1 MKAGVKKWVAIVCV
15 AVGAWLI
22 AFTVFN
28 RRQTPSADSPYKHP
42 ALSKETRAILDG
54 SDKFVL
60 VSIDPTPPAL
70 ENDIELVTNLLA
82 SEKKELPADKPQPKQ
97 DTRERFHGYP
107 VLGRTEIKDP
117 KRRNDLLSTLYK
129 GVRKI
134 RHGIPACFEPR
145 HGIIATRGTNQV
157 ELVICFECE
166 QIAEYAD
173 GNHAWSLMSK
183 EPRELFNR
191 TLTEAGVPRAGVPR

>member
-1 MKAGVKKWVAIVCV
+1 VKAEVKKWVAIVCV
-15 AVGAWLI
+15 ALGAWLI
-22 AFTVFN
+22 AFAVFN
-28 RRQTPSADSPYKHP
+28 RRQTPHEDSPYKHP

-54 SDKFVL
+54 SEKFIL
-60 VSIDPTPPAL
+60 LSIDPTPPAL
-70 ENDIELVTNLLA
+70 ENDIELITNLLT
-82 SEKKELPADKPQPKQ
+82 SEKKELPAAKAEPKQ
-97 DTRERFHGYP
+97 DTRERFHNYP
-107 VLGRTEIKDP
+107 ILGRTEIKDP
-117 KRRNDLLSTLYK
+117 KRRNELLCALYK

-134 RHGIPACFEPR
+134 RRGIPDCFEPR

-191 TLTEAGVPRAGVPR
+191 TLTEAGVPLAKR